1 MSIAI
6 PSYGTLLQMS
16 DDDSGS
22 NFTTIGGIK
31 NPGQFKD
38 STNMVD
44 TTEHNNGDSYREK
57 APTLQELGAL
67 TVDLNWVVNNATHKF
82 SSANGLGYVKRNRLK
97 RVFRWVYNS
106 GAGSNYDQFA
116 GFVSDVSVSGTTD
129 GVYTG
134 QVQITPTGAPTHVV
148 GA

>member
-16 DDDSGS
+16 DDSVGT

-31 NPGQFKD
+31 NPGQVKRT
-38 STNMVD
+38 TNMVD
-44 TTEHNNGDSYREK
+44 VTEHNTGSPWREM
-57 APTLQELGAL
+57 APTLITLGAL
-67 TVDLNWVVNNATHKF
+67 TLDINWVVTNSTHRI
-82 SSANGLGYVKRNRLK
+82 SAANGLGYVQENRLK

-106 GAGSNYDQFA
+106 DAGSDYDQFA
-116 GFVSDVSVSGTTD
+116 GYVSDVTISAALD
-129 GVYTG
+129 NVYTA

-148 GA
+148 T